1 MGTQAKHVSP
11 KNEFDIP
18 VVEFSFEP
26 ELMFQKGARQ
36 TLSEE
41 LTGAYNDLKEDKGN
55 PGCVVV
61 FKAST
66 AGSPVIRALLEL
78 YKTVSANHGELRLV
92 DYPREFRD
100 SVSMLGFR
108 SLPGF
113 AHSVNIDEAV
123 REILE
128 QSGGGP

>member
-1 MGTQAKHVSP
+1 MATQAQHVASIDKFP
-11 KNEFDIP
+11 IP
-18 VVEFSFEP
+18 VVELSFEP

-36 TLSEE
+36 TLSKE
-41 LTGAYNDLKEDKGN
+41 LTGVYNGLKESRD

-61 FKAST
+61 IKAST

-78 YKTVSANHGELRLV
+78 YKTVTANGGQIRLV

-100 SVSMLGFR
+100 SLATLGFR

-113 AHSVNIDEAV
+113 AHSVTIDEAV
-123 REILE
+123 KEVAA
-128 QSGGGP
+128 S